1 MNIVEISDL
10 RKAFGDHRVF
20 DGFDLT
26 IAQGSMVAIVGASGS
41 GKSTLLNIIGLL
53 DKPTQGTVSLFG
65 QANVRPTSRKAIL
78 LLRHKIAY
86 LFQNYALLDNET
98 VEKNLRLALR
108 YKREPGKRKDEIE
121 QALSIVGLSG
131 FQGRKVYS
139 LSGGEQ
145 QRAAMARVI
154 LKPCELILADEPT
167 GNLDDDNAEEIFSIL
182 RRMKAE
188 GKTVVVATHSSEA
201 LKHFDK
207 VVNLDQLKQ

>member
-10 RKAFGDHRVF
+10 RKEFGNHRVF
-20 DGFDLT
+20 DGFDLN
-26 IAQGSMVAIVGASGS
+26 IARGSMVAIVGASGS
-41 GKSTLLNIIGLL
+41 GKSSLLNIIGLL

-65 QANVRPTSRKAIL
+65 QNNVRPTSRRAIL

-98 VEKNLRLALR
+98 VEENLRLALR
-108 YKREPGKRKDEIE
+108 YKREPGKRKEEIE

-145 QRAAMARVI
+145 QRVAMARVI

-167 GNLDDDNAEEIFSIL
+167 GNLDDDNAEEIFSTL
-182 RRMKAE
+182 RRMNAD

-207 VVNLDQLKQ
+207 VVNLDQLQQ